1 MAVTHWYIFFSDG
14 KVGFANGLSD
24 INALR
29 GKSAE
34 LVCTLNT
41 DKVDGVWYKN
51 GEKVCLLVLALH
63 MTGFADQNNIIVQIS
78 SADFHRWSDDL

>member
-1 MAVTHWYIFFSDG
+1 M
-14 KVGFANGLSD
+14 GFASGLSD

-51 GEKVCLLVLALH
+51 GEKVCLNGSFTYDW
-63 MTGFADQNNIIVQIS
+63 MF
-78 SADFHRWSDDL
+78 

>member
-1 MAVTHWYIFFSDG
+1 M
-14 KVGFANGLSD
+14 GFANGLSD

-51 GEKVCLLVLALH
+51 GEKVYMHSRVALQMTWCLE
-63 MTGFADQNNIIVQIS
+63 QNNIHQFFS
-78 SADFHRWSDDL
+78 SDDFLRWSDDL

>member
-1 MAVTHWYIFFSDG
+1 MCLFLKSKHFGTHIIVMHPYVLLPDD
-14 KVGFANGLSD
+14 KVNFANGLSD

-41 DKVDGVWYKN
+41 DNADGVWYKN
-51 GEKVCLLVLALH
+51 GVKVQYVCV
-63 MTGFADQNNIIVQIS
+63 S
-78 SADFHRWSDDL
+78 